1 MMLQQAVPTVVAV
14 VTVLSWSS
22 HVKIHTHTHNI
33 YIYMYM
39 RETRSIID
47 KGRAEKARIV
57 LYGETVERE
66 SEKEK
71 RKG

>member
-1 MMLQQAVPTVVAV
+1 M
-14 VTVLSWSS
+14 
-22 HVKIHTHTHNI
+22 
-33 YIYMYM
+33 YMYM

-66 SEKEK
+66 SEREK